1 MIFQSE
7 KPQDYVLSK
16 LQVSVFWE
24 RRQAKRK
31 KERELGGKRE
41 RQTEGKKT
49 QKERHFEGKD
59 QIFIVPLEK

>member
-24 RRQAKRK
+24 RRQAKIK
-31 KERELGGKRE
+31 KERELGGE
-41 RQTEGKKT
+41 EGETDRRKENTGGKT
-49 QKERHFEGKD
+49 F
-59 QIFIVPLEK
+59 